1 MLKKIKYIIFLL
13 INKRNYDILNV
24 GEEIMFNEN
33 EIKTKMEKVIENL
46 ESRFT
51 TVRAGRAN
59 PNILNGIMVEYYGTP
74 TPIQA
79 VATIS
84 VPEARQLMIKPFDKS
99 SLKDLERAI
108 YAAELGMAPTNNGEV
123 LILTIPEL
131 TEETRKNYVKQVS
144 TMAEEARIALRN
156 VRQDA
161 NNSIKKQEFSEDEEK
176 MYLES
181 VQKLIDK
188 YNQVVE
194 EKFKEKEK
202 ELLSI

>member
-1 MLKKIKYIIFLL
+1 
-13 INKRNYDILNV
+13 
-24 GEEIMFNEN
+24 MFNEN
-33 EIKTKMEKVIENL
+33 DVKSKMDKVIENL

-59 PNILNGIMVEYYGTP
+59 PNILNGIMVEYYGAP
-74 TPIQA
+74 TPIQS

-99 SLKDLERAI
+99 LLKEIEKAI

-123 LILTIPEL
+123 VFLTIPEL
-131 TEETRKNYVKQVS
+131 TEETRKNYVKQVKE
-144 TMAEEARIALRN
+144 MAEEARIVLRN

-161 NNSIKKQEFSEDEEK
+161 NNNIKREEYAEDEEK
-176 MYLES
+176 RYLDQ

-188 YNQVVE
+188 YNVIVE
-194 EKFKEKEK
+194 EKYKEKEK

>member
-1 MLKKIKYIIFLL
+1 
-13 INKRNYDILNV
+13 
-24 GEEIMFNEN
+24 MFNEN
-33 EIKTKMEKVIENL
+33 DVKSKMDKVIENL

-59 PNILNGIMVEYYGTP
+59 PNILNGIMVEYYGAP
-74 TPIQA
+74 TPIQS

-99 SLKDLERAI
+99 LLKEIEKAI

-123 LILTIPEL
+123 VFLTIPEL
-131 TEETRKNYVKQVS
+131 TEETRKNYVKQVKE
-144 TMAEEARIALRN
+144 MAEEARIALRN

-161 NNSIKKQEFSEDEEK
+161 NNNIKREEYAEDEEK
-176 MYLES
+176 RYLDQ

-188 YNQVVE
+188 YNVILE
-194 EKFKEKEK
+194 EKYKEKEK

>member
-1 MLKKIKYIIFLL
+1 
-13 INKRNYDILNV
+13 
-24 GEEIMFNEN
+24 MFNEN
-33 EIKTKMEKVIENL
+33 DVKLKMEKVIENL

-59 PNILNGIMVEYYGTP
+59 ANILNGIMVDYYGTP
-74 TPIQA
+74 TPIQGL
-79 VATIS
+79 ATIS

-123 LILTIPEL
+123 LILTVPEL
-131 TEETRKNYVKQVS
+131 TEETRKNYVKQVKD
-144 TMAEEARIALRN
+144 MAEDARIALRN

-161 NNSIKKQEFSEDEEK
+161 NNGIKKQEFSDDEEK
-176 MYLES
+176 VYLDQ
-181 VQKLIDK
+181 VQKLIEK
-188 YNQVVE
+188 YNQIVE
-194 EKFKEKEK
+194 DKFKEKEK